1 LTSGHGAFWTLA
13 PLVFQSYYPNR
24 FSSSLLWV
32 ALFQASI
39 RDIIDK
45 QHYSVDM
52 FLAVVVTW
60 AVWNA
65 LQWVYPEQQPLP
77 PRPASAAPEK
87 PHPLVLGLI
96 GFGLLTAT
104 VVIFVAQA

>member
-1 LTSGHGAFWTLA
+1 M
-13 PLVFQSYYPNR
+13 FQSYYPNR
-24 FSSSLLWV
+24 FSSGLLWV

-39 RDIIDK
+39 RDIIDQ

-65 LQWVYPEQQPLP
+65 LQWVYPETQPLP
-77 PRPASAAPEK
+77 PRPATAAADK

-96 GFGLLTAT
+96 AVALAGAA
-104 VVIFVAQA
+104 VVIFVAKA